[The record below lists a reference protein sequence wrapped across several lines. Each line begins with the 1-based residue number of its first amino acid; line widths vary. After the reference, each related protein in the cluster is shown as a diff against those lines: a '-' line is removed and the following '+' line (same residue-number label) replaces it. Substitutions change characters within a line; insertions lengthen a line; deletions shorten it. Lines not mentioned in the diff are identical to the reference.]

1 MMMMMMMIGYACPS
15 LSDHHAILPVFS
27 VPSHSRFPRITKLIR
42 NTKSINVTSFSNDIF
57 SSCLHS
63 SPPLSLSSYLQ
74 LFSSTITRLMD
85 KHAPLKTV
93 SCSSNTSKPFITDSI
108 LKQKS
113 LRSKLESAYR
123 RNKTDATKLAF
134 RRQANVVSKLIPTAR
149 RSYYRTLISLSSNQ
163 PKKLWASLDSLLS
176 RKTSPSLPTSSSPSL
191 LATSFLNFFGDKIAK
206 LRSTLLSFPASLISP
221 HLPPPTP
228 PPSLSTFSPATI
240 DEVRTAI
247 LSSSDA
253 TCSLDLIPTR
263 LLKSCLDSFLLPIT
277 TLINLSISESIFPDE
292 FKSAIVT
299 PLHKKHSLPIE
310 DLSSYRPISNLNF
323 ISKILE
329 RIIHNRLNQHLTSFP
344 SLSPFQS
351 AYRKFHSAETA
362 LLRIYNDLL
371 HSISQH
377 KLSALVLLDLSAAFD
392 TIDHNILLS
401 RLTSN
406 FGISG
411 SALSLISSY
420 LSNRSQSVSI
430 QSHLSPSAPISTGVP
445 QGSVLGPLLFCL
457 YTTPLTYLFSNSPVL
472 YHLYADDTQLYISF
486 SSSDSP
492 SHLSILSSTLDSV
505 FDWFTSNRLSVN
517 PPKTEFLLIGT
528 PQQRSKLTSSTLT
541 FQGTSLSPVSSCRNL
556 GVILDNDLSFKYT
569 SPLFVPPPFIIFA
582 NFAKSAL
589 LLIAI
594 LLLSLP
600 TLSSLP
606 NLTTVTPS
614 SMVYLILLFTAFN

>member
-1 MMMMMMMIGYACPS
+1 MPPNSPS
-15 LSDHHAILPVFS
+15 DVRLMLFL
-27 VPSHSRFPRITKLIR
+27 T
-42 NTKSINVTSFSNDIF
+42 
-57 SSCLHS
+57 S
-63 SPPLSLSSYLQ
+63 SPLPAVHITALLSLSPPTNRKNYG
-74 LFSSTITRLMD
+74 
-85 KHAPLKTV
+85 PLLT
-93 SCSSNTSKPFITDSI
+93 
-108 LKQKS
+108 
-113 LRSKLESAYR
+113 
-123 RNKTDATKLAF
+123 
-134 RRQANVVSKLIPTAR
+134 
-149 RSYYRTLISLSSNQ
+149 
-163 PKKLWASLDSLLS
+163 LLS
-176 RKTSPSLPTSSSPSL
+176 RKTSPSFPTSPSRCL
-191 LATSFLNFFGDKIAK
+191 LATSLLNFFGDKIAK
-206 LRSTLLSFPASLISP
+206 LRSTLHSFPASLTSP
-221 HLPPPTP
+221 HLPSPSP

-263 LLKSCLDSFLLPIT
+263 LLKSCLDSLLLPIT
-277 TLINLSISESIFPDE
+277 TLINLSISESIFPNE

-329 RIIHNRLNQHLTSFP
+329 RIIHNRLNHHLTSFP

-371 HSISQH
+371 VSISQH

-411 SALSLISSY
+411 SAFSLITSY

-430 QSHLSPSAPISTGVP
+430 QSHLSHSAPISTGVP

-457 YTTPLTYLFSNSPVL
+457 YTTPLTYLFSNSPVS

-492 SHLSILSSTLDSV
+492 SHLSILSS
-505 FDWFTSNRLSVN
+505 
-517 PPKTEFLLIGT
+517 
-528 PQQRSKLTSSTLT
+528 
-541 FQGTSLSPVSSCRNL
+541 SL
-556 GVILDNDLSFKYT
+556 Y
-569 SPLFVPPPFIIFA
+569 
-582 NFAKSAL
+582 
-589 LLIAI
+589 
-594 LLLSLP
+594 
-600 TLSSLP
+600 
-606 NLTTVTPS
+606 
-614 SMVYLILLFTAFN
+614 